1 MIYEVY
7 TTHVYY
13 QETQIKKWTFFYFL
27 KSVNFSNDSFT
38 NSYLWNTVSLLPK
51 FVIVPCNLK
60 NNCWDIFNSF
70 WDKIQSSIRY
80 SLSETW
86 FSQSKKHLAWFLVV
100 CLIMGNKYLILKIS
114 AGKHLSP
121 REFGICSLLY
131 SGGSCGALL
140 MDLSKTFDCI
150 VLDLLLAKL
159 SAYCFDYNLLKLINS
174 FLSGRKC
181 ETKVGSSKSPYPD
194 LLVGIPQGSILGPF
208 SFNICMWD
216 LFLCDYKSNIINY
229 ADSTTLY
236 ACELNMDL
244 LLRKL
249 EKGTSSFQNS

>member
-1 MIYEVY
+1 
-7 TTHVYY
+7 
-13 QETQIKKWTFFYFL
+13 
-27 KSVNFSNDSFT
+27 
-38 NSYLWNTVSLLPK
+38 
-51 FVIVPCNLK
+51 
-60 NNCWDIFNSF
+60 
-70 WDKIQSSIRY
+70 
-80 SLSETW
+80 
-86 FSQSKKHLAWFLVV
+86 
-100 CLIMGNKYLILKIS
+100 
-114 AGKHLSP
+114 
-121 REFGICSLLY
+121 
-131 SGGSCGALL
+131 

-159 SAYCFDYNLLKLINS
+159 SAYGFDYNLLKLINS

-181 ETKVGSSKSPYPD
+181 ETKAGSSKSLYLD

-229 ADSTTLY
+229 ADGTTLY

-249 EKGTSSFQNS
+249 EKGTSWFQNS